1 MVYPLQN
8 VKSDVNISIIRVQ
21 NTAGDDR
28 NHHALVEMRH
38 GAKPENAKWRRE
50 NHEHFAAEKRIVLF
64 DVNSVSCY
72 KYRKNPYKYILSNI
86 SIIYG

>member
-1 MVYPLQN
+1 MVDPLQN
-8 VKSDVNISIIRVQ
+8 VKNVVNISIIRVQ

-50 NHEHFAAEKRIVLF
+50 NHVHFVAKERIVPF

-72 KYRKNPYKYILSNI
+72 KYRKNPYKYISS
-86 SIIYG
+86 SIIIV